1 MNPNRVEGTAAAAW
15 LVIFIAGLAIAT
27 VIATVI
33 ACAIWAIVTHC

>member
-27 VIATVI
+27 VVGSAV
-33 ACAIWAIVTHC
+33 WLLVTHC